1 MKKIIVILAAAV
13 MLISAASCGKENPE
27 NNTNSNVTVSNSQ
40 TSKTCREI
48 YNNVTNVVEFPEM
61 VFLQEKSLSNRY
73 GIESNMY
80 TDYVFA
86 TAQEATLADTV
97 VIIKTNS
104 QDNKDAVVGKL
115 NAFISQS
122 QETNVDYNPDQYQII
137 KDASV
142 KTSGDFVYL
151 VFSKDRET
159 VEQIISEAL

>member
-1 MKKIIVILAAAV
+1 MKKLIAILAAAI
-13 MLISAASCGKENPE
+13 MLLTAASCGKENSE
-27 NNTNSNVTVSNSQ
+27 NNSNSQ
-40 TSKTCREI
+40 ISVSDSQASKTCREI
-48 YNNVTNVVEFPEM
+48 YDNVTDTVEFPNM
-61 VFLQEKSLSNRY
+61 VFVQEKSLSNRY

-104 QDNKDAVVGKL
+104 QDNKDAVVEKL

-142 KTSGDFVYL
+142 KVSGDYVYL
-151 VFSKDRET
+151 VFSKNRST
-159 VEQIISEAL
+159 VEQIISESL